1 VQQVLL
7 VAGIGA
13 TLGGLALV
21 ASRWTW
27 TVGNRLVLGVIP
39 GLAGAI
45 VIGYWQADLVPDEIE
60 SLMQPILLGIGSFAI
75 GLLVVLQLRA
85 R

>member
-1 VQQVLL
+1 MQQVLL

-27 TVGNRLVLGVIP
+27 TVGNRLLLGIIP
-39 GLAGAI
+39 GLAGAFI
-45 VIGYWQADLVPDEIE
+45 IGVWQADLVPDEIE
-60 SLMQPILLGIGSFAI
+60 SLMQPLLFGIGSFAI

>member
-7 VAGIGA
+7 FTGIGA
-13 TLGGLALV
+13 ALGGLALV

-27 TVGNRLVLGVIP
+27 SVGARLLLGVIP

-45 VIGYWQADLVPDEIE
+45 IIGVWQTDLVPDQIE
-60 SLMQPILLGIGSFAI
+60 SLLQPILLGIGSFAI
-75 GLLVVLQLRA
+75 GTLVVLELRA